1 MRRIAILLTFLLAVA
16 ELTALAPNQM
26 GIESNDGIQVNNL
39 KLGLGWS
46 QENHDVAR
54 AHLMQGSFEFMLTDR
69 FSVRGNTGIPLS
81 TAITDFKYYP
91 LMMGGALH
99 LFPRSWFDFYLGAD
113 AGFVHI
119 ASPTLPASWSTR
131 VTPVVGV
138 TIYYMGVFFIEGE
151 AGYNILQYA
160 NQSAIDL
167 SAPTYRVRM
176 GFYL

>member
-1 MRRIAILLTFLLAVA
+1 MRFFCLLLIAFSTTQIA
-16 ELTALAPNQM
+16 ALAPNQM
-26 GIESNDGIQVNNL
+26 GSDFNDGIQANNL

-46 QENHDVAR
+46 QENHESTR
-54 AHLMQGSFEFMLTDR
+54 AHLVQGAFEFMLTDR
-69 FSVRGNTGIPLS
+69 FSVRGNAGLPVS
-81 TAITDFKYYP
+81 TAVTDFKYYP
-91 LMMGGALH
+91 FMMGGALH
-99 LFPRSWFDFYLGAD
+99 LFPRNWFDIYLGAD

-119 ASPTLPASWSTR
+119 GAPNLAASWSTR
-131 VTPVVGV
+131 VTPVAG
-138 TIYYMGVFFIEGE
+138 ISLYYWGAFFLDAE